1 MPVTIELE
9 SSTSYQPYY
18 RIISEICLEIQR
30 PSEMKTL
37 KSQGR
42 QLSRVCDPISWR
54 LYYQGRY
61 EIPVKYYW
69 LRSPLTVGFLHSNYS
84 SLLPVS
90 LAKYQ
95 SSAKV
100 LSCGH
105 LFQCCMDHSTD
116 NGFTGQ
122 MPKTRS
128 LHQSYQ
134 CLVLLP
140 YRRFLWGFLVHR
152 LKSWYPSNRVQ
163 RATATRMNSEV
174 E

>member
-1 MPVTIELE
+1 MWSVLSSARFITNPKTLLTLRLHWIHWSRYQVPASQTK
-9 SSTSYQPYY
+9 SSTN
-18 RIISEICLEIQR
+18 
-30 PSEMKTL
+30 
-37 KSQGR
+37 
-42 QLSRVCDPISWR
+42 
-54 LYYQGRY
+54 

-152 LKSWYPSNRVQ
+152 LNLWAVKMLLNLRVKWLIIP
-163 RATATRMNSEV
+163 
-174 E
+174 

>member
-1 MPVTIELE
+1 M
-9 SSTSYQPYY
+9 SSPT
-18 RIISEICLEIQR
+18 
-30 PSEMKTL
+30 K
-37 KSQGR
+37 
-42 QLSRVCDPISWR
+42 
-54 LYYQGRY
+54 
-61 EIPVKYYW
+61 
-69 LRSPLTVGFLHSNYS
+69 
-84 SLLPVS
+84 
-90 LAKYQ
+90 
-95 SSAKV
+95 
-100 LSCGH
+100 LSCGSSCGLRFRWGFLLAPH
-105 LFQCCMDHSTD
+105 VLRLRLYRRSQEPNCRPSMVVFIQVFRLYVARHWRSGNLMP
-116 NGFTGQ
+116 GFTGQ